1 MSQPDN
7 RGPEK
12 GEGLSENQLEVTQF
26 LESAGEHDVGGL
38 NIAVHGISRE
48 GKQAGLRGCRYFH
61 QATPIWRLCF
71 AENGGHST

>member
-38 NIAVHGISRE
+38 TIAVHGISRE
-48 GKQAGLRGCRYFH
+48 GKQAGLRRVSMLSSSNSNMEAMFG
-61 QATPIWRLCF
+61 
-71 AENGGHST
+71 